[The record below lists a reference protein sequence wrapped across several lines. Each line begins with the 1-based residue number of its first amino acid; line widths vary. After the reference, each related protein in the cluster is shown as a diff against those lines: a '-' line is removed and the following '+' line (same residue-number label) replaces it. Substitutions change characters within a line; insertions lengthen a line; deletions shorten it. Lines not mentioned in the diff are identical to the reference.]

1 MIFYDIIITKYIFF
15 VGNPDHLKMNRE
27 IRQHTILNLVERKPV
42 LTLAEIREVINVSAM
57 TLHRDLRDLEEKRL
71 IRRVHGGVVSGKMP
85 LTVQIES
92 CAYCGGELPVRT
104 RITLI
109 DQHGKKFQVCCCH
122 CGFGFMKQEKYSSA
136 LGVDFLYGTVVD
148 LKQSHFLVKPRVK
161 ICCEPSVL
169 LFADEEDALRMQKG
183 FGGEIM
189 NYEAVRQLLV
199 EGLY

>member
-1 MIFYDIIITKYIFF
+1 M
-15 VGNPDHLKMNRE
+15 GNRDRLKMNRE
-27 IRQHTILNLVERKPV
+27 IRQQTILSLVERKPV
-42 LTLAEIREVINVSAM
+42 LTIAEIRQILEVSAM

-71 IRRVHGGVVSGKMP
+71 IRRVHGGVVSGKIP
-85 LTVQIES
+85 LPVQIES
-92 CAYCGGELPVRT
+92 CAYCEGELPNRT
-104 RITLI
+104 RIALI

-148 LKQSHFLVKPRVK
+148 LKHGHFLVKPRVK

-183 FGGEIM
+183 FGGQVM
-189 NYEAVRQLLV
+189 NYEAVRLLLV
-199 EGLY
+199 EGLF